1 MQFFSLYEAFTFC
14 HAILLSSL
22 QIIKPVQPD
31 KLRVV
36 TVMFLKR
43 ILPTWPVSYSTT
55 KSNYLTIIT
64 SDFLQL
70 FNPYFNSFLLI
81 DSFSI
86 INHSPLVQ
94 ETIFKTYF
102 YHHQHHPF
110 MLCSYI
116 TWVTFSRLRVSL
128 QIYLLIGFNE
138 QVDQMKTFR
147 DSDFST
153 EILQYHQP
161 FSFMCYVLSQLSRL
175 RLSTKSLLTQSNI
188 DLNSLFLFLLRHLF
202 RHIHQVNCSLFL

>member
-1 MQFFSLYEAFTFC
+1 MKRLLFC
-14 HAILLSSL
+14 HAILLPSL

-31 KLRVV
+31 KLRLV

-43 ILPTWPVSYSTT
+43 ILPTWSVSYSTT

-64 SDFLQL
+64 PDFLQL
-70 FNPYFNSFLLI
+70 FNPYFNSFLFN

-102 YHHQHHPF
+102 YQHHHHHHPF

-116 TWVTFSRLRVSL
+116 TCVTFSRLRVSL
-128 QIYLLIGFNE
+128 EICLLIGLNE
-138 QVDQMKTFR
+138 QVHQMKTFR
-147 DSDFST
+147 DSDSST

-161 FSFMCYVLSQLSRL
+161 FSFKFHVPSQLSRL
-175 RLSTKSLLTQSNI
+175 RLSTKSSP
-188 DLNSLFLFLLRHLF
+188 SLPKATS
-202 RHIHQVNCSLFL
+202 I